1 MAKKK
6 ITESLVSDVPKR
18 LPPLSMAE
26 RDRRWKLVR
35 KEMKKRGLDALAMV
49 VFSPFGDMSNIAYL
63 SSIHLAGSGGAL
75 MVFPLEGEPSVHMAG
90 NLANHR
96 MWLQVQDWVKEFIPV
111 SYPISYYRAAIDR
124 LKELGLKNACVG
136 TVHQADTSGVDCS
149 ITPMFVERGKECAPD
164 MTFKDANGLIESIR
178 YLKSEEEIALMQ
190 YCTDIGDRAFLE
202 TAQFAKSG
210 VASKAVYNRLISALM
225 ENGSERTFVLWD
237 AGPSPVHGVWVPD
250 GYILQPGHIIV
261 NEWSPF
267 VRLYQCQFQRP
278 MAVGYVPEHYKRLY
292 DAARISYERGL
303 EALKI
308 GNTIMDVAIA
318 MEKPITSA
326 GYVSITP
333 YFHGIG
339 LSLERPVAYSQ
350 FRRDLNKG
358 ENVARWKAYQ
368 SEMEKMEV
376 QPGLTIAFEP
386 NAVTP
391 DQKQGIHFGD
401 TVAVTAAGTRRM
413 SKLPLDWFIV

>member
-1 MAKKK
+1 
-6 ITESLVSDVPKR
+6 
-18 LPPLSMAE
+18 
-26 RDRRWKLVR
+26 
-35 KEMKKRGLDALAMV
+35 
-49 VFSPFGDMSNIAYL
+49 
-63 SSIHLAGSGGAL
+63 
-75 MVFPLEGEPSVHMAG
+75 
-90 NLANHR
+90 
-96 MWLQVQDWVKEFIPV
+96 
-111 SYPISYYRAAIDR
+111 
-124 LKELGLKNACVG
+124 
-136 TVHQADTSGVDCS
+136 
-149 ITPMFVERGKECAPD
+149 MFVERGKEMAPG

-178 YLKSEEEIALMQ
+178 YMKSEEEIALMQ

-210 VASKAVYNRLISALM
+210 IASRAVYNRLISALM

-278 MAVGYVPEHYKRLY
+278 MAVSYVPDHYKRLY
-292 DAARISYERGL
+292 DAARTSYERGL

-308 GNTIMDVAIA
+308 GNTIMDVVLT
-318 MEKPITSA
+318 MEKPIISA

-368 SEMEKMEV
+368 SEMEKIEAR
-376 QPGLTIAFEP
+376 PGLTIAFEP

-391 DQKQGIHFGD
+391 DQKQGLHFGD

>member
-1 MAKKK
+1 MA
-6 ITESLVSDVPKR
+6 TTQSMESPVNDTPKR
-18 LPPLSMAE
+18 LPPLSLAE
-26 RDRRWKLVR
+26 RDRRWSLVR
-35 KEMKKRGLDALAMV
+35 AEMRKRGLDCLALV
-49 VFSPFGDMSNIAYL
+49 VFSPFGDMANIAYL

-96 MWLQVQDWVKEFIPV
+96 MWLQNQDWVKEFIPV
-111 SYPISYYRAAIDR
+111 PYPISYYRAAIDR
-124 LKELGLKNACVG
+124 LKQLGLTKACVG

-149 ITPMFVERGKECAPD
+149 VTPMFAERGRENAPD
-164 MTFKDANGLIESIR
+164 MTWKDANGLIESIR
-178 YLKSEEEIALMQ
+178 YMKSEEEMALMQ

-210 VASKAVYNRLISALM
+210 IASRAVYSRLASALM
-225 ENGSERTFVLWD
+225 ENGSERIFILWD

-250 GYILQPGHIIV
+250 GYILQPGHIIL

-278 MAVGYVPEHYKRLY
+278 MAVGYVPDLYKRLY
-292 DAARISYERGL
+292 DAARESYELGL

-308 GNTIMDVAIA
+308 GNTIMDVVRA
-318 MEKPITSA
+318 MEKPILSA
-326 GYVSITP
+326 GFVSITP

-368 SEMEKMEV
+368 DEMEKMEIK
-376 QPGLTIAFEP
+376 PGFTLAFEP

-391 DQKQGIHFGD
+391 DQKQGVHFGD

-413 SKLPLDWFIV
+413 SRLPLDWFIV